1 MPARHLALLIAR
13 GAGGRITVI
22 VNTGID
28 GMALQARLALAVAFR
43 ILRASRCRR
52 VLRFSDQ
59 DWRVLSVPQSS
70 RGLTRSRRFRASFCP
85 AFRGVLACLATGGI
99 DWFED
104 RFDAI
109 AGDYDTATSG
119 DAAGR
124 TKRVR
129 DLARALSAGA
139 TVSCIGEKMLGH

>member
-1 MPARHLALLIAR
+1 VLCRPPTLPLLSSGLTTR
-13 GAGGRITVI
+13 SQRP
-22 VNTGID
+22 
-28 GMALQARLALAVAFR
+28 
-43 ILRASRCRR
+43 RAS
-52 VLRFSDQ
+52 L
-59 DWRVLSVPQSS
+59 
-70 RGLTRSRRFRASFCP
+70 CP
-85 AFRGVLACLATGGI
+85 AFGGVLACLAVGGI

-104 RFDAI
+104 PFDAI

-139 TVSCIGEKMLGH
+139 TVSPIGEKMLGH